1 MTLSGFRMRFAA
13 CSLAAGLAAAAG
25 VAQPPPDDFRQDMVD
40 ALTACTAAYG
50 ALASGN
56 DFSTSDDDE
65 MRDAAREQQT
75 EARRLLA
82 LWSHLD
88 EDEVADMLFSASIDI
103 NAEDFDDEELLD
115 LAIYCDDKL
124 ADLQE
129 TADDRGYTP

>member
-1 MTLSGFRMRFAA
+1 MTPSGFGKRFAA

-25 VAQPPPDDFRQDMVD
+25 VAQPPPDDFRQEMVD
-40 ALTACTAAYG
+40 ALTVCTAAYG

-65 MRDAAREQQT
+65 MRDAARGQQK
-75 EARRLLA
+75 EARRLLT

-88 EDEVADMLFSASIDI
+88 ESEVADMLFSASIEL
-103 NAEDFDDEELLD
+103 NAEDFDDEGLLD

-124 ADLQE
+124 SDLLD
-129 TADDRGYTP
+129 TADSRGYTP

>member
-1 MTLSGFRMRFAA
+1 MTLTGFRMRFAA
-13 CSLAAGLAAAAG
+13 CLLVAGLAAAAG
-25 VAQPPPDDFRQDMVD
+25 AAQPPPDDFRQDMVD

-65 MRDAAREQQT
+65 MRDAAREQQK

-88 EDEVADMLFSASIDI
+88 EGELSDMLFSASVEL
-103 NAEDFDDEELLD
+103 NAEDFDDEGLLD

-124 ADLQE
+124 ADLLD
-129 TADDRGYTP
+129 TAYDRGYTP